1 MQQGWIVLHRHC
13 VARGRQILL
22 AFLWG
27 VSLPLLAAEREVHR
41 HYAPDREVDL
51 LHLTIDVTPDFQKR
65 AITGTTT
72 LRFRPN
78 VESLRVLRLDAVDLR
93 VRSVESAEP
102 IQGWQLTT
110 NQIVVTFAE
119 MLPADRD
126 TLVQVTYDAE
136 PKEGLY
142 FRTPEMGYRDGETH
156 LFTQGETELARHWY
170 PGIDHPNER
179 FTSEVI
185 CHVPAGMTAFSN
197 GRLISQE
204 PDANGRIAFR
214 WFQDRTHVNYLV
226 ALVAGHFRTLAD
238 RYRDVPIA
246 LHTLPSAADQAASTF
261 RGTADMLAFFEAEI
275 GVPYPWAKYD
285 QVCVNDFVA
294 GGMENTSL
302 TILTDN
308 TLFTDATE
316 NLFDSEGLVA
326 HELAH
331 QWFGD
336 LVTCK
341 DWSQLWLNE
350 GFATY
355 YEALYTRHARGRDA
369 FRYEMYQRA
378 RDLVAQAND
387 VRPIVRRTFADSGE
401 MFDHLTYP
409 KAAWVLHML
418 RCQLGEPLYRRCVRT
433 YLERHAYGSVA
444 TDDFN
449 DVLEELS
456 GRSWDQFLDQWIYH
470 GGYPDLQVNYSWNE
484 PQRQARVSIRQQQPV
499 NDQVLLFR
507 LPLTL
512 RFELPSGRIDHP
524 VELRT
529 ASEDF
534 YVPLASAPVTV
545 RIDPELTL
553 LARIRFE
560 PPAPMLHAQLT
571 NACDVVGRLLAV
583 ENLSQQEDQDAVAR
597 LRDRLNQ
604 DPFHGVRIEASSALR
619 RIHSDEALTAL
630 AASRRQSDARVRL
643 QVVQD
648 LGAFFHETA
657 RAALQE
663 TLAEERNPEIIAAAL
678 EGLGRYH
685 SPEITAL
692 LRQNL
697 GVVSYRERI
706 ALAAL
711 RGLRRQDNAAV
722 LPEILSCLEQ
732 RASDF
737 PAGNL
742 GEALEILAYLA
753 RNEEQRA
760 PVCTFLL
767 QRVNHPRRAIQLA
780 AISALGTLGDPLA
793 IAPLEAFTQA
803 GPENRQ
809 RHAAERALAQIRG
822 QRKPSEELPDL
833 RKRLDDLERE
843 HRDARKQVEELRK
856 KLDAL
861 PPSAPQSPA
870 ATNTSM
876 GPTDSDWN
884 P

>member
-1 MQQGWIVLHRHC
+1 MHSGTTVLPDQPAAWP
-13 VARGRQILL
+13 ARPLL
-22 AFLWG
+22 ALLL
-27 VSLPLLAAEREVHR
+27 SAALPLLAAERPTPR

-65 AITGTTT
+65 TIAGTTS
-72 LRFRPN
+72 LRLRPN
-78 VESLRVLRLDAVDLR
+78 VQPLRVLRLDAVDLR
-93 VRSVESAEP
+93 VRSVECPVP
-102 IQGWQLTT
+102 IQAWHLTT

-119 MLPADRD
+119 ALPADRD
-126 TLVQVTYDAE
+126 TTVQVSYDAE

-142 FRTPEMGYRDGETH
+142 FRTPETGYREGETH
-156 LFTQGETELARHWY
+156 LFTQGETDLARHWY

-179 FTSEVI
+179 FTSEVV
-185 CHVPAGMTAFSN
+185 CHVPTGMTVFSN

-204 PDANGRIAFR
+204 PDAHGRIAFR
-214 WFQDRTHVNYLV
+214 WLQDQTHVNYLV
-226 ALVAGHFRTLAD
+226 ALVAGHFRTIAD
-238 RYRDVPIA
+238 RHRDLPIA
-246 LHTLPSAADQAASTF
+246 LHTLPSAAGEAAGTF
-261 RGTADMLAFFEAEI
+261 RGTADMLAYFETEI

-302 TILTDN
+302 TILTDG

-316 NLFDSEGLVA
+316 NIFDSEGLVA

-369 FRYEMYQRA
+369 FLYEMHRRA

-418 RCQLGEPLYRRCVRT
+418 RSQLGEPLFRRCIRT
-433 YLERHAYGSVA
+433 YLERHAYGSVETEDLNA
-444 TDDFN
+444 
-449 DVLEELS
+449 VLEELS

-470 GGYPDLQVNYSWNE
+470 GGYPDLHVDYSWSE
-484 PQRQARVSIRQQQPV
+484 AQRLARISIRQQQPV
-499 NDQVLLFR
+499 NDRVLLFR

-512 RFELPSGRIDHP
+512 RFELPSGRVDHP

-534 YVPLASAPVTV
+534 HVPLTSAPVTL

-553 LARIRFE
+553 LANIRFE
-560 PPAPMLHAQLT
+560 PPASMLHAQLT
-571 NACDVVGRLLAV
+571 NTGDVVGRLLAV
-583 ENLSQQEDQDAVAR
+583 ESLSQKQDQDAIAR
-597 LRDRLNQ
+597 LQDRLNH
-604 DPFHGVRIEASSALR
+604 DPFHGVRVEASSALR

-630 AASRRQSDARVRL
+630 AASRGQEDARVRL

-648 LGAFFHETA
+648 LGAFFHDNACTA
-657 RAALQE
+657 LREVLAA
-663 TLAEERNPEIIAAAL
+663 ERNPEIIAAAL
-678 EGLGRYH
+678 EGLGRYQQ
-685 SPEITAL
+685 PEILNL
-692 LRQNL
+692 LLQQL
-697 GVVSYRERI
+697 GAPSYRERI

-722 LPEILSCLEQ
+722 LPEILACLEQ

-737 PAGNL
+737 PAANL

-753 RNEEQRA
+753 RNEEQRE
-760 PVCTFLL
+760 PVCAFLL
-767 QRVNHPRRAIQLA
+767 ARVNHPRRAIQLA
-780 AISALGTLGDPLA
+780 AIGALGTLGDPRA

-809 RHAAERALAQIRG
+809 RRAAERALAEIRG
-822 QRKPSEELPDL
+822 QRKPAEELPDL

-856 KLDAL
+856 RFDAL
-861 PPSAPQSPA
+861 PPSRTETSSPA
-870 ATNTSM
+870 ATNAPPDS
-876 GPTDSDWN
+876 TD
-884 P
+884 